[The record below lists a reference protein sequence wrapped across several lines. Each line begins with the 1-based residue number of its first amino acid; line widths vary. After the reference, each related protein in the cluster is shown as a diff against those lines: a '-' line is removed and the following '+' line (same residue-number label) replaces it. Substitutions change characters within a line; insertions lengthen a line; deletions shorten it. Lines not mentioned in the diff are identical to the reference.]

1 MILSKRPKDD
11 DSTDGFTKWPF
22 MTTHA
27 WAENPRGTWKLIMI
41 YDSDEEQEGTLF
53 EWTLMLHGTQ
63 SSPYTKQSVNVEK
76 HSKLAVVKRE
86 HESWA

>member
-27 WAENPRGTWKLIMI
+27 WAENPRGTWKLFVIF
-41 YDSDEEQEGTLF
+41 DSDEPQYGTLF
-53 EWTLMLHGTQ
+53 EWTLMLHGTKVTTI
-63 SSPYTKQSVNVEK
+63 SMYNNV
-76 HSKLAVVKRE
+76 
-86 HESWA
+86 